1 MPKAEA
7 RIQGTER
14 APQMLVCSE
23 QACQI
28 HWKRQLQMAE
38 VRVDLQLKLI
48 GALRIVPKPPL
59 LKPD

>member
-1 MPKAEA
+1 MLKAL
-7 RIQGTER
+7 Q
-14 APQMLVCSE
+14 V
-23 QACQI
+23 